1 MNLNWWMEKW
11 MNSSSLDREIRNL
24 YLVLQQYILLICV
37 SCDFVQFFKN
47 LSKTLKDVVWKSEDL
62 QMQPAA

>member
-1 MNLNWWMEKW
+1 